1 MQCAEELP
9 ACASVWAQVAPPAFS
24 VVVDSSQGPFTVH
37 VNTSWAPPFAQR
49 FYTLVLLSYF
59 DGAPLYRVLPGF
71 VSQFGYRAVPEVDAA
86 WLALQLSNVTWPLP
100 FRPANTRGTV
110 AFGTG
115 SVVNNGSDPSGCTA
129 AQCSQ
134 GFSVELFI
142 NTADNSGQLD
152 PCDFSPFGWVEP
164 GDMGVV
170 DAFYSAY
177 GECSDLCESEGPSP
191 DQWCYKAPG
200 GQGFAGVNLTAMIDQ
215 GHPYLDAGFP
225 RLDYVRSVRL
235 V

>member
-1 MQCAEELP
+1 M
-9 ACASVWAQVAPPAFS
+9 
-24 VVVDSSQGPFTVH
+24 
-37 VNTSWAPPFAQR
+37 
-49 FYTLVLLSYF
+49 
-59 DGAPLYRVLPGF
+59 
-71 VSQFGYRAVPEVDAA
+71 
-86 WLALQLSNVTWPLP
+86 
-100 FRPANTRGTV
+100 
-110 AFGTG
+110 
-115 SVVNNGSDPSGCTA
+115 
-129 AQCSQ
+129 Q

-142 NTADNSGQLD
+142 NTADNSGRLD

-177 GECSDLCESEGPSP
+177 GECSDLCESEEPSP

-200 GQGFAGVNLTAMIDQ
+200 GQGFTGVNLTAMIDQ

-225 RLDYVRSVRL
+225 RVDYVRSVRL